1 MVEYCCLCKTEQG
14 VIVDVSFHRIPKNE
28 TSRTNWIKNI
38 GREVSKRSVI
48 CSRHFEEKDFY
59 YKLFGDSVR
68 RFLVPTA
75 VPSLLLNKNDSTFET
90 IENVMDT
97 TSDSLCISKISSY
110 NNSKN
115 IENMTNV
122 EVIESDEIQFNKE
135 TNKDTNKLASKR
147 KRSMPFTSSKRF
159 CVPRY
164 IGDLQRKDFTSDK
177 SWQIVCVCM
186 IMYIIQEVNV
196 QSYSKK

>member
-1 MVEYCCLCKTEQG
+1 MTESSVHTQNLSVFFIKILLCRTVKNATYVEK
-14 VIVDVSFHRIPKNE
+14 
-28 TSRTNWIKNI
+28 
-38 GREVSKRSVI
+38 EVN
-48 CSRHFEEKDFY
+48 FY
-59 YKLFGDSVR
+59 LFDY
-68 RFLVPTA
+68 
-75 VPSLLLNKNDSTFET
+75 TFET